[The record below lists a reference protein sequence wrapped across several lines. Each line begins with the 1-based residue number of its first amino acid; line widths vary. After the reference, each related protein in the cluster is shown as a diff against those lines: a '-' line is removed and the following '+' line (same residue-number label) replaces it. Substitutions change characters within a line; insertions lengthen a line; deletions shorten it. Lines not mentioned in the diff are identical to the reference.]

1 MVFVLEDGGPGHV
14 VHVLLLGHHE
24 DVLGLD
30 VGVDDPAL
38 GVEVGQALQD
48 LLDDHLHVQQGDPL
62 VVALNDE
69 LEQVVTED
77 LEDHADVD
85 TMRTVD
91 HEVVHQLD
99 RLVSPRI
106 TGVRVT
112 NLGREDSFYRYM

>member
-1 MVFVLEDGGPGHV
+1 MFVMEDSLPCHVFHV
-14 VHVLLLGHHE
+14 ILLSHYQHVLR
-24 DVLGLD
+24 LD
-30 VGVDDPAL
+30 IGVDDPTL
-38 GVEVGQALQD
+38 GVEVGQALQH
-48 LLDDHLHVQQGDPL
+48 LLDDHLHVQHGDAL

-69 LEQVVTED
+69 LEQVVPED

>member
-1 MVFVLEDGGPGHV
+1 MLEGDLGRHPGHGGA
-14 VHVLLLGHHE
+14 VHADQ
-24 DVLGLD
+24 DVLRLD
-30 VGVDDPAL
+30 VGVDDPTL
-38 GVEVGQALQD
+38 GVEVGQALQH
-48 LLDDHLHVQQGDPL
+48 LLDDHLHVEQRDPL

-69 LEQVVTED
+69 LEKVVPED